1 MQSTNENSKKLARL
15 WLGVIFGAAC
25 LPVLSGV
32 LLAQQPSQETF
43 PSAEKASNALFTA
56 VQSNNEGTITQVLG
70 GGNDLTSCG
79 DSLDDQ
85 KDREVFVKKYQ
96 EMHRLVEEKD
106 GTTVLY
112 VGAEN
117 WPFPVPLISKNGKW
131 YFDADAGSDE
141 VRFRRIGENEEN
153 IIEICESLAAMGS
166 ARAATNTND
175 DDADIQYIRT
185 LVDVSKADSGGTGT
199 NQQSNPVH
207 GYYFQSLEVK
217 GGKGRSFVAYPAEY
231 KSSGVLTFVV
241 APNGMVYEKDL
252 GPQTTIVAKVMTTW
266 KPDRSW
272 HVVK

>member
-1 MQSTNENSKKLARL
+1 MQSTNNKGKSFKQL
-15 WLGVIFGAAC
+15 WLSVTFGAAC

-32 LLAQQPSQETF
+32 LLAQQPNQETF

-85 KDREVFVKKYQ
+85 KDREVFAKKYQ

-166 ARAATNTND
+166 ARAATNTSN
-175 DDADIQYIRT
+175 DDADIQYIQT
-185 LVDVSKADSGGTGT
+185 LVDVSKADSDGAGTS
-199 NQQSNPVH
+199 QQSNPVH
-207 GYYFQSLEVK
+207 GYYFRSLEVK

-231 KSSGVLTFVV
+231 KSSGVLTFIV
-241 APNGMVYEKDL
+241 APNGVVYEKDL
-252 GPQTTIVAKVMTTW
+252 GPQTTVAAKIMTTW
-266 KPDRSW
+266 KPNRSW